1 MILKSDG
8 EKKDWLQR
16 LMRGWLAPPPG
27 QDWVLEAEWSRI
39 MQTPVKARGLL
50 YAVVIALFL
59 LVVWSY
65 FAEIDEV
72 AKGDGKVI
80 PSQQL
85 QVLQS
90 YDGGIVQEILVREG
104 QTVKAGQVLLKVDP
118 TRFFVQFGR
127 EYHAICSTCCE
138 GSALLPESV
147 LTSAEPSQQVLRFN
161 RNLREQA
168 PTIVDNERKL
178 YNSNLA
184 ELDELAAGADSRI
197 MQRRQDVE
205 EERANLSQYQNVLS
219 LSQKELAVTKPL
231 LASGAVSEIEI
242 LRLERQIVELEG
254 NITKSK
260 VAIERGLNAIEEE
273 IIKKEEAR
281 LKLVNRWN
289 QELTEATAEMATLQQ
304 SQTSLEDVVSQA
316 DLRSPINGTVQRLL
330 INTVGGVITPGSA
343 VVELVPQDDQ
353 LIVEAKVSPKD
364 IAFIREGQPAI
375 LKFSAYDFTIYGGMS
390 AEVQHISADAITNDK
405 DETYYLV
412 RLETKR
418 SIADE
423 SLDILPGMIVQ
434 VDILTGKKTVLNY
447 ILSPLFN
454 VTASALRER

>member
-1 MILKSDG
+1 MISNSGG

-50 YAVVIALFL
+50 YLVSLVLFL

-90 YDGGIVQEILVREG
+90 YDGGIVQDILVREG
-104 QTVKAGQVLLKVDP
+104 QTVEAGQVLLKVDP
-118 TRFFVQFGR
+118 TRFLSSLEENTTQFAALAAKVQR
-127 EYHAICSTCCE
+127 L
-138 GSALLPESV
+138 SAL
-147 LTSAEPSQQVLRFN
+147 TQGDVLRFN
-161 RNLREQA
+161 RELREQA

-184 ELDELAAGADSRI
+184 ELDEVAAGSDSRI

-219 LSQKELAVTKPL
+219 LSKKELAVTKPL

-316 DLRSPINGTVQRLL
+316 ALRSPINGTVQRLL
-330 INTVGGVITPGSA
+330 INTIGGVITPGSA

-364 IAFIREGQPAI
+364 IAFIREGQQAI

-390 AEVQHISADAITNDK
+390 AEVQHISADAITNEK

-412 RLETKR
+412 RLETKK

-423 SLDILPGMIVQ
+423 ALDILPGMIVQ

>member
-1 MILKSDG
+1 MILKSSG
-8 EKKDWLQR
+8 EKRDWLQR
-16 LMRGWLAPPPG
+16 LMRGWLATPPG

-39 MQTPVKARGLL
+39 MQTPVKAKGLL
-50 YAVVIALFL
+50 YLVSIVLFL

-90 YDGGIVQEILVREG
+90 YDGGIVQDILVTEG
-104 QTVKAGQVLLKVDP
+104 QTVKTGQVLLRVDP
-118 TRFFVQFGR
+118 TRFLSSLEENTTQFAALAAKVQR
-127 EYHAICSTCCE
+127 L
-138 GSALLPESV
+138 SAL
-147 LTSAEPSQQVLRFN
+147 TQDKALRFN
-161 RNLREQA
+161 EELQDAA
-168 PTIVDNERKL
+168 PSIVENERKL

-184 ELDELAAGADSRI
+184 ELDEVAAGSDSRVV
-197 MQRRQDVE
+197 QRRQDVE

-219 LSQKELAVTKPL
+219 LTRKELSVTKPL

-242 LRLERQIVELEG
+242 LRLDREVVELEG
-254 NITKSK
+254 NIARSK

-273 IIKKEEAR
+273 IIRKEESR
-281 LKLVNRWN
+281 LKLINRWN
-289 QELTEATAEMATLQQ
+289 QELTDATGEMATLQQ

-316 DLRSPINGTVQRLL
+316 DIKSPINGTVQRLL
-330 INTVGGVITPGSA
+330 INTIGGVITPGSA
-343 VVELVPQDDQ
+343 VVELIPKDDQ

-364 IAFIREGQPAI
+364 IAFIRQGQPAI
-375 LKFSAYDFTIYGGMS
+375 LKFSAYDFTIYGGMA

>member
-1 MILKSDG
+1 MILNSGG

-50 YAVVIALFL
+50 YLVSLVLFL

-90 YDGGIVQEILVREG
+90 YDGGIVQDILVREG

-118 TRFFVQFGR
+118 TRFLSSLEENTTQFAALAAKVQR
-127 EYHAICSTCCE
+127 L
-138 GSALLPESV
+138 SAL
-147 LTSAEPSQQVLRFN
+147 TQGDVLRFN
-161 RNLREQA
+161 RELREQA

-184 ELDELAAGADSRI
+184 ELDEVAAGSDSRI

-219 LSQKELAVTKPL
+219 LSKKELSVTKPL

-316 DLRSPINGTVQRLL
+316 ALRSPINGTVQRLL
-330 INTVGGVITPGSA
+330 INTIGGVITPGSA

-364 IAFIREGQPAI
+364 IAFIREGQQAI

-390 AEVQHISADAITNDK
+390 AEVQHISADAITNEK

-412 RLETKR
+412 RLETKK

-423 SLDILPGMIVQ
+423 ALDILPGMIVQ

>member
-1 MILKSDG
+1 MILKSGG

-39 MQTPVKARGLL
+39 MQTPVKAKGLL
-50 YAVVIALFL
+50 YLVSIVLFL

-90 YDGGIVQEILVREG
+90 YDGGIVQDILVGEG
-104 QTVKAGQVLLKVDP
+104 QTVKAGQVLLRVDP
-118 TRFFVQFGR
+118 TRFLSSLEENTTQFAALAAKVQR
-127 EYHAICSTCCE
+127 L
-138 GSALLPESV
+138 SAL
-147 LTSAEPSQQVLRFN
+147 TQGKALRFN
-161 RNLREQA
+161 KELQEQA
-168 PTIVDNERKL
+168 PSIIENERKL

-184 ELDELAAGADSRI
+184 ELDEVAAGSDSRI

-219 LSQKELAVTKPL
+219 LTRKELSVTKPL

-242 LRLERQIVELEG
+242 LRLERQVVELEG

-273 IIKKEEAR
+273 IIKKEESR
-281 LKLVNRWN
+281 LRLVNRWN
-289 QELTEATAEMATLQQ
+289 QELTDATGEMATLQQ

-316 DLRSPINGTVQRLL
+316 DIRSPINGTVQRLL

-364 IAFIREGQPAI
+364 IAFIRQGQPAI

>member
-118 TRFFVQFGR
+118 TRFLSSLEENTTQFAALAAKVQR
-127 EYHAICSTCCE
+127 L
-138 GSALLPESV
+138 SALTQGE
-147 LTSAEPSQQVLRFN
+147 VLRFN

-184 ELDELAAGADSRI
+184 ELDEVAAGSDSRI

>member
-1 MILKSDG
+1 MILKSGG

-39 MQTPVKARGLL
+39 MQTPVKAKGLL
-50 YAVVIALFL
+50 YLVSIVLFL

-90 YDGGIVQEILVREG
+90 YDGGIVQDILVTEG

-118 TRFFVQFGR
+118 TRFLSSLEENTTQFAALAAKVQR
-127 EYHAICSTCCE
+127 L
-138 GSALLPESV
+138 SAL
-147 LTSAEPSQQVLRFN
+147 TQGKALRFN
-161 RNLREQA
+161 KELQAQA
-168 PTIVDNERKL
+168 PSIVENERKL

-184 ELDELAAGADSRI
+184 ELDEVAAGSDSRI

-219 LSQKELAVTKPL
+219 LTRKELSVTKPL

-242 LRLERQIVELEG
+242 LRLERQVVELEG
-254 NITKSK
+254 TITKSK

-273 IIKKEEAR
+273 IIKKEESR
-281 LKLVNRWN
+281 LRLVNRWN
-289 QELTEATAEMATLQQ
+289 QELTDATGEMATLQQ

-316 DLRSPINGTVQRLL
+316 DIRSPINGTVQRLL

-364 IAFIREGQPAI
+364 IAFIRQGQPAI

>member
-1 MILKSDG
+1 MFSRWNKQIA
-8 EKKDWLQR
+8 LQKLVR
-16 LMRGWLAPPPG
+16 NWLAPPAG
-27 QDWVLEAEWSRI
+27 QDWVLEAEWARI

-50 YAVVIALFL
+50 YCVVGVLFL
-59 LVVWSY
+59 LVVWAY

-90 YDGGIVQEILVREG
+90 YDGGIVQDILVSEG
-104 QTVKAGQVLLKVDP
+104 QQVKRGQVLLRVDP
-118 TRFFVQFGR
+118 TRYISSLEENTTQFGALAAKVQR
-127 EYHAICSTCCE
+127 LRALTQ
-138 GSALLPESV
+138 GSN
-147 LTSAEPSQQVLRFN
+147 LRFEEA
-161 RNLREQA
+161 LAEQA
-168 PTIVDNERKL
+168 PNIIENERKL

-184 ELDELAAGADSRI
+184 ELDEVAAGSDSRI
-197 MQRRQDVE
+197 LQRQQDVQ
-205 EERANLSQYQNVLS
+205 EERANLSQYQSVLE
-219 LSQKELAVTKPL
+219 LSKKELAVTKPL

-242 LRLERQIVELEG
+242 LRLERQIIELEG
-254 NITKSK
+254 SIAKSK
-260 VAIERGLNAIEEE
+260 VAIERGLSAIEEE
-273 IIKKEEAR
+273 VIKKEESR
-281 LKLVNRWN
+281 LRLINKWN
-289 QELTEATAEMATLQQ
+289 QELTDAVGEMATLQQ

-316 DLRSPINGTVQRLL
+316 ELRSPINGTVQRLL

-343 VVELVPQDDQ
+343 VVELIPQDDQ

-390 AEVQHISADAITNDK
+390 AEVQHISADAITNEK

-423 SLDILPGMIVQ
+423 GLEILPGMIVQ

-447 ILSPLFN
+447 ILSPLSN
-454 VTASALRER
+454 VTSSALRER

>member
-59 LVVWSY
+59 LMVWSY

-118 TRFFVQFGR
+118 TRFLSSLEENTTQFAALAAKVQR
-127 EYHAICSTCCE
+127 L
-138 GSALLPESV
+138 SAL
-147 LTSAEPSQQVLRFN
+147 TQGRVLRFN
-161 RNLREQA
+161 RELQEEA

-184 ELDELAAGADSRI
+184 ELDEVAAGSDSRI

-219 LSQKELAVTKPL
+219 LSKKELAVTKPL

-254 NITKSK
+254 NITKSN

-289 QELTEATAEMATLQQ
+289 QELTDATAEMATLQQ

>member
-118 TRFFVQFGR
+118 TRFLSSLEENTTQFAALAAKVQR
-127 EYHAICSTCCE
+127 L
-138 GSALLPESV
+138 SALTQGE
-147 LTSAEPSQQVLRFN
+147 VLRFN
-161 RNLREQA
+161 RNLRERA

-184 ELDELAAGADSRI
+184 ELDEVAAGSDSRI

-390 AEVQHISADAITNDK
+390 AEVQHISADAITNEK

>member
-1 MILKSDG
+1 MILNSGG

-50 YAVVIALFL
+50 YLVSLVLFL

-90 YDGGIVQEILVREG
+90 YDGGIVQDILVREG
-104 QTVKAGQVLLKVDP
+104 QTVEAGQVLLKVDP
-118 TRFFVQFGR
+118 TRFLSSLEENTTQFAALAAKVQR
-127 EYHAICSTCCE
+127 L
-138 GSALLPESV
+138 SAL
-147 LTSAEPSQQVLRFN
+147 TQGDVLRFN
-161 RNLREQA
+161 RELREQA

-184 ELDELAAGADSRI
+184 ELDEVAAGSDSRI

-219 LSQKELAVTKPL
+219 LSKKELSVTKPL

-316 DLRSPINGTVQRLL
+316 ALRSPINGTVQRLL
-330 INTVGGVITPGSA
+330 INTIGGVITPGSA

-364 IAFIREGQPAI
+364 IAFIREGQQAI

-390 AEVQHISADAITNDK
+390 AEVRHISADAITNEK

-412 RLETKR
+412 RLETKK

-423 SLDILPGMIVQ
+423 ALDILPGMIVQ

>member
-85 QVLQS
+85 RVLQS

-118 TRFFVQFGR
+118 TRFLSSLEENTTQFAALAAKVQR
-127 EYHAICSTCCE
+127 L
-138 GSALLPESV
+138 SALTQGE
-147 LTSAEPSQQVLRFN
+147 VLRFN
-161 RNLREQA
+161 RNLRERA

-390 AEVQHISADAITNDK
+390 AEVQHISADAITNEK

>member
-59 LVVWSY
+59 LMVWSY

-118 TRFFVQFGR
+118 TRFLSSLEENTTQFAALAAKVQR
-127 EYHAICSTCCE
+127 L
-138 GSALLPESV
+138 SAL
-147 LTSAEPSQQVLRFN
+147 TQGRVLRFN
-161 RNLREQA
+161 RELQEEA

-184 ELDELAAGADSRI
+184 ELDEVAAGSDSRI

-219 LSQKELAVTKPL
+219 LSKKELAVTKPL

-254 NITKSK
+254 NITKSN

-289 QELTEATAEMATLQQ
+289 QELTDATAEMATLQQ

-364 IAFIREGQPAI
+364 IAFIRKGQPAI

-390 AEVQHISADAITNDK
+390 AEVQHISADAITNEK

>member
-1 MILKSDG
+1 MILNSGG

-39 MQTPVKARGLL
+39 MQTPVKAKGLL
-50 YAVVIALFL
+50 YLVSIVLFL

-90 YDGGIVQEILVREG
+90 YDGGIVQDILVTEG

-118 TRFFVQFGR
+118 TRFLSSLEENTTQFAALAAKVQR
-127 EYHAICSTCCE
+127 L
-138 GSALLPESV
+138 SAL
-147 LTSAEPSQQVLRFN
+147 TQGKALRFN
-161 RNLREQA
+161 KELQEQA
-168 PTIVDNERKL
+168 PSIIENERKL

-184 ELDELAAGADSRI
+184 ELDEVAAGSDSRI

-219 LSQKELAVTKPL
+219 LTRKELSVTKPL

-242 LRLERQIVELEG
+242 LRLERQVVELEG

-273 IIKKEEAR
+273 IIKKEESR
-281 LKLVNRWN
+281 LRLVNRWN
-289 QELTEATAEMATLQQ
+289 QELTDATGEMATLQQ

-316 DLRSPINGTVQRLL
+316 DIRSPINGTVQRLL

-364 IAFIREGQPAI
+364 IAFIRQGQPAI

>member
-1 MILKSDG
+1 MILKSGG

-39 MQTPVKARGLL
+39 MQTPVKAKGLL
-50 YAVVIALFL
+50 YLVSIVLFL

-90 YDGGIVQEILVREG
+90 YDGGIVQDILVTEG

-118 TRFFVQFGR
+118 TRFLSSLEENTTQFAALAAKVQR
-127 EYHAICSTCCE
+127 L
-138 GSALLPESV
+138 SAL
-147 LTSAEPSQQVLRFN
+147 TQGKALRFN
-161 RNLREQA
+161 KELQAQA
-168 PTIVDNERKL
+168 PSIVENERKL

-184 ELDELAAGADSRI
+184 ELDEVAAGSDSRI

-219 LSQKELAVTKPL
+219 LTKKELSVTKPL

-242 LRLERQIVELEG
+242 LRLERQVVELEG

-273 IIKKEEAR
+273 IIKKEESR
-281 LKLVNRWN
+281 LRLVNRWN
-289 QELTEATAEMATLQQ
+289 QELTDATGEMATLQQ

-316 DLRSPINGTVQRLL
+316 DIRSPINGTV
-330 INTVGGVITPGSA
+330 
-343 VVELVPQDDQ
+343 
-353 LIVEAKVSPKD
+353 
-364 IAFIREGQPAI
+364 
-375 LKFSAYDFTIYGGMS
+375 
-390 AEVQHISADAITNDK
+390 
-405 DETYYLV
+405 
-412 RLETKR
+412 
-418 SIADE
+418 
-423 SLDILPGMIVQ
+423 
-434 VDILTGKKTVLNY
+434 
-447 ILSPLFN
+447 
-454 VTASALRER
+454 

>member
-1 MILKSDG
+1 MILNSGGD
-8 EKKDWLQR
+8 KKDWLQR

-50 YAVVIALFL
+50 YLVTLVLLL
-59 LVVWSY
+59 LVIWSY

-104 QTVKAGQVLLKVDP
+104 QAVKAGQVLLKVDP
-118 TRFFVQFGR
+118 TRFMSSLEENTTQFAALAAKVQR
-127 EYHAICSTCCE
+127 L
-138 GSALLPESV
+138 SAL
-147 LTSAEPSQQVLRFN
+147 TQGNVLRFN
-161 RNLREQA
+161 RELREKA
-168 PTIVDNERKL
+168 PTIIENERKL
-178 YNSNLA
+178 YDSNLA
-184 ELDELAAGADSRI
+184 ELDEVAAGSDSRI

-219 LSQKELAVTKPL
+219 LSKKELAVTKPL

-316 DLRSPINGTVQRLL
+316 ALRSPINGTVQRLL
-330 INTVGGVITPGSA
+330 INTIGGVITPGSA

-364 IAFIREGQPAI
+364 IAFIREGQQAI

-390 AEVQHISADAITNDK
+390 AEVQHISADAITNEK

-412 RLETKR
+412 RLETKK

-423 SLDILPGMIVQ
+423 ALDILPGMIVQ

>member
-1 MILKSDG
+1 MISNSGGD
-8 EKKDWLQR
+8 KKDWLQR

-50 YAVVIALFL
+50 YLVTLVLLL
-59 LVVWSY
+59 LVIWSY

-104 QTVKAGQVLLKVDP
+104 QAVKVGQVLLKVDP
-118 TRFFVQFGR
+118 TRFMSSLEENTTQFAALAAKVQR
-127 EYHAICSTCCE
+127 L
-138 GSALLPESV
+138 SAL
-147 LTSAEPSQQVLRFN
+147 TQGNVLRFN
-161 RNLREQA
+161 RELRERA
-168 PTIVDNERKL
+168 PTVVDNERKL

-184 ELDELAAGADSRI
+184 ELDEVAAGSDSRI

-219 LSQKELAVTKPL
+219 LSKKELAVTKPL

-254 NITKSK
+254 NIAKSK

-289 QELTEATAEMATLQQ
+289 QALTDATAEMATLQQ

-316 DLRSPINGTVQRLL
+316 ALRSPINGTVQRLL

-364 IAFIREGQPAI
+364 IAFIREGQQAI

-390 AEVQHISADAITNDK
+390 AEVQHISADAITNEK

-412 RLETKR
+412 RLETKK
-418 SIADE
+418 SIANE
-423 SLDILPGMIVQ
+423 ALEILPGMIVQ

>member
-1 MILKSDG
+1 MILNSGG

-39 MQTPVKARGLL
+39 MQTPLKARGLL
-50 YAVVIALFL
+50 YLMTLVLLL
-59 LVVWSY
+59 LVIWSY

-104 QTVKAGQVLLKVDP
+104 QAVKAGQVLLKVDP
-118 TRFFVQFGR
+118 TRFMSSLEENTTQFAALAAKVQR
-127 EYHAICSTCCE
+127 L
-138 GSALLPESV
+138 SAL
-147 LTSAEPSQQVLRFN
+147 TQGNVLRFN
-161 RNLREQA
+161 RELRERA
-168 PTIVDNERKL
+168 PTVVDNERKL

-184 ELDELAAGADSRI
+184 ELDEVAAGSDSRI

-205 EERANLSQYQNVLS
+205 EERANLSQYQNVLF
-219 LSQKELAVTKPL
+219 LSKKELAVTKPL

-254 NITKSK
+254 NIARSK

-289 QELTEATAEMATLQQ
+289 QALTDATAEMATLQQ

-316 DLRSPINGTVQRLL
+316 ALRSPINGTVQRLL

-364 IAFIREGQPAI
+364 IAFIREGQQAI

-390 AEVQHISADAITNDK
+390 AEVQHISADAITNEK

-412 RLETKR
+412 RLETKK
-418 SIADE
+418 SIANE
-423 SLDILPGMIVQ
+423 ALEILPGMIVQ

-447 ILSPLFN
+447 ILSPLLN

>member
-50 YAVVIALFL
+50 YVVIIVLFL

-104 QTVKAGQVLLKVDP
+104 QTVEAGQVLLKVDP
-118 TRFFVQFGR
+118 TRFLSSLEENTTQFAALAAKVQR
-127 EYHAICSTCCE
+127 L
-138 GSALLPESV
+138 SALTQGE
-147 LTSAEPSQQVLRFN
+147 VLRFN
-161 RNLREQA
+161 RELKEEA

-184 ELDELAAGADSRI
+184 ELDEVAAGSDSRI
-197 MQRRQDVE
+197 LQRRQDVE
-205 EERANLSQYQNVLS
+205 EERANLSQYQNVLT
-219 LSQKELAVTKPL
+219 LSKKELAVTKPL

-254 NITKSK
+254 NISKSK

-281 LKLVNRWN
+281 LKLINRWN
-289 QELTEATAEMATLQQ
+289 QELTDATGEMAMLQQ

-390 AEVQHISADAITNDK
+390 AEVQHISADAITNEK

>member
-1 MILKSDG
+1 MIFNSGGD
-8 EKKDWLQR
+8 KKDWLQR

-50 YAVVIALFL
+50 YLVTLVLLL
-59 LVVWSY
+59 LVIWSY

-104 QTVKAGQVLLKVDP
+104 QAVKAGQVLLKVDP
-118 TRFFVQFGR
+118 TRFMSSLEENTTQFAALAAKVQR
-127 EYHAICSTCCE
+127 L
-138 GSALLPESV
+138 SAL
-147 LTSAEPSQQVLRFN
+147 TQGNVLRFN
-161 RNLREQA
+161 RELRERA
-168 PTIVDNERKL
+168 PTVVDNERKL

-184 ELDELAAGADSRI
+184 ELDEVAAGSDSRI

-219 LSQKELAVTKPL
+219 LSKKELAVTKPL

-254 NITKSK
+254 NIAKSK

-289 QELTEATAEMATLQQ
+289 QALTDATAEMATLQQ

-316 DLRSPINGTVQRLL
+316 ALRSPINGTVQRLL

-343 VVELVPQDDQ
+343 VVEIVPQDDQ

-364 IAFIREGQPAI
+364 IAFIREGQQAI

-390 AEVQHISADAITNDK
+390 AEVQHISADAITNEK

-412 RLETKR
+412 RLETKK
-418 SIADE
+418 SIANE
-423 SLDILPGMIVQ
+423 VLEILPGMIVQ

>member
-1 MILKSDG
+1 MISNSG
-8 EKKDWLQR
+8 GNKKDWLQR

-50 YAVVIALFL
+50 YLVTLVLLL
-59 LVVWSY
+59 LVIWSY

-104 QTVKAGQVLLKVDP
+104 QAVTAGQVLLKVDP
-118 TRFFVQFGR
+118 TRFMSSLEENTTQFAALAAKVQR
-127 EYHAICSTCCE
+127 L
-138 GSALLPESV
+138 SAL
-147 LTSAEPSQQVLRFN
+147 TQGNVLRFN
-161 RNLREQA
+161 RELRERA
-168 PTIVDNERKL
+168 PTVVDNERKL

-184 ELDELAAGADSRI
+184 ELDEVAAGSDSRI

-219 LSQKELAVTKPL
+219 LSKKELAVTKPL

-254 NITKSK
+254 NIAKSK

-289 QELTEATAEMATLQQ
+289 QALTDATAEMATLQQ

-316 DLRSPINGTVQRLL
+316 ALRSPINGTVQRLL

-343 VVELVPQDDQ
+343 VVEIVPQDDQ

-364 IAFIREGQPAI
+364 IAFIREGQQAI

-390 AEVQHISADAITNDK
+390 AEVQHISADAITNEK

-412 RLETKR
+412 RLETKK
-418 SIADE
+418 SIANE
-423 SLDILPGMIVQ
+423 VLEILPGMIVQ

>member
-1 MILKSDG
+1 MFSRWNKQIA
-8 EKKDWLQR
+8 LQKLVR
-16 LMRGWLAPPPG
+16 NWLAPPAG
-27 QDWVLEAEWSRI
+27 QDWVLEAEWARI

-50 YAVVIALFL
+50 YCVVGVLFL
-59 LVVWSY
+59 LVVWAY

-90 YDGGIVQEILVREG
+90 YDGGIVQDILVSEG
-104 QTVKAGQVLLKVDP
+104 QQVKRGQVLLRVDP
-118 TRFFVQFGR
+118 TRYISSLEENTTQFGALAAKVQR
-127 EYHAICSTCCE
+127 LRALTQ
-138 GSALLPESV
+138 GSN
-147 LTSAEPSQQVLRFN
+147 LRFEEA
-161 RNLREQA
+161 LAEQA
-168 PTIVDNERKL
+168 PNIVENERKL

-184 ELDELAAGADSRI
+184 ELDEVAAGSDSRI
-197 MQRRQDVE
+197 LQRQQDVQ
-205 EERANLSQYQNVLS
+205 EERANLSQYQSVLE
-219 LSQKELAVTKPL
+219 LSKKELAVTKPL

-242 LRLERQIVELEG
+242 LRLERQIIELEG
-254 NITKSK
+254 SIAKSK
-260 VAIERGLNAIEEE
+260 VAIERGLSAIEEE
-273 IIKKEEAR
+273 VIKKEESR
-281 LKLVNRWN
+281 LRLINKWN
-289 QELTEATAEMATLQQ
+289 QELTDAVGEMATLQQ

-316 DLRSPINGTVQRLL
+316 ELRSPINGTVQRLL

-343 VVELVPQDDQ
+343 VVELIPQDDQ

-390 AEVQHISADAITNDK
+390 AEVQHISADAITNEK
-405 DETYYLV
+405 DETYYLA

-423 SLDILPGMIVQ
+423 GLEILPGMIVQ

-447 ILSPLFN
+447 ILSPLSN
-454 VTASALRER
+454 VTSSALRER

>member
-1 MILKSDG
+1 MILKSGG

-39 MQTPVKARGLL
+39 MQTPVKAKGLL
-50 YAVVIALFL
+50 YLVSIVLFL

-90 YDGGIVQEILVREG
+90 YDGGIVKDILVTEG

-118 TRFFVQFGR
+118 TRFLSSLEENTTQFAALAAKVQR
-127 EYHAICSTCCE
+127 L
-138 GSALLPESV
+138 SAL
-147 LTSAEPSQQVLRFN
+147 TQGKALRFN
-161 RNLREQA
+161 KELQEQA
-168 PTIVDNERKL
+168 PSIVENERKL

-184 ELDELAAGADSRI
+184 ELDEVAAGSDSRI

-219 LSQKELAVTKPL
+219 LTRKELSVTKPL

-242 LRLERQIVELEG
+242 LRLERQVVELEG

-273 IIKKEEAR
+273 IIKKEESR
-281 LKLVNRWN
+281 LRLVNRWN
-289 QELTEATAEMATLQQ
+289 QELTDATGEMATLQQ

-316 DLRSPINGTVQRLL
+316 DIRSPINGTVQRLL

-364 IAFIREGQPAI
+364 IAFIRQGQPAI

>member
-1 MILKSDG
+1 MILKSGG

-27 QDWVLEAEWSRI
+27 QYWVLEAEWSRI
-39 MQTPVKARGLL
+39 MQTPVKAKGLL
-50 YAVVIALFL
+50 YLVSIVLFL

-80 PSQQL
+80 SSQQL

-90 YDGGIVQEILVREG
+90 YDGGIVQDILVAEG
-104 QTVKAGQVLLKVDP
+104 QTVKAGQVLLRVDP
-118 TRFFVQFGR
+118 TRFLSSLEENTTQFAALAAKVQR
-127 EYHAICSTCCE
+127 L
-138 GSALLPESV
+138 SAL
-147 LTSAEPSQQVLRFN
+147 TQGKALRFN
-161 RNLREQA
+161 KELQEQA
-168 PTIVDNERKL
+168 PSIIENERKL

-184 ELDELAAGADSRI
+184 ELDEVAAGSDSRI

-219 LSQKELAVTKPL
+219 LTRKELSVTKPL

-242 LRLERQIVELEG
+242 LRLERQVVELEG

-273 IIKKEEAR
+273 IIKKEESR
-281 LKLVNRWN
+281 LRLVNRWN
-289 QELTEATAEMATLQQ
+289 QELTDATGEMATLQQ

-316 DLRSPINGTVQRLL
+316 DIRSPINGTVQRLL

-364 IAFIREGQPAI
+364 IAFIRQGQPAI

>member
-1 MILKSDG
+1 MILKSGG

-50 YAVVIALFL
+50 YLVSLVLFL

-90 YDGGIVQEILVREG
+90 YDGGIVQDILVREG
-104 QTVKAGQVLLKVDP
+104 QTVEAGQVLLKVDP
-118 TRFFVQFGR
+118 TRFLSSLEENTTQFAALAAKVQR
-127 EYHAICSTCCE
+127 L
-138 GSALLPESV
+138 SAL
-147 LTSAEPSQQVLRFN
+147 TQGDVLRFN
-161 RNLREQA
+161 RELREQA

-184 ELDELAAGADSRI
+184 ELDEVAAGSDSRI

-219 LSQKELAVTKPL
+219 LSKKELSVTKPL

-273 IIKKEEAR
+273 IIKNEEAR

-316 DLRSPINGTVQRLL
+316 ALRSPINGTVQRLL
-330 INTVGGVITPGSA
+330 INTIGGVITPGSA

-364 IAFIREGQPAI
+364 IAFIREGQQAI

-390 AEVQHISADAITNDK
+390 AEVQHISADAITNEK

-412 RLETKR
+412 RLETKK

-423 SLDILPGMIVQ
+423 ALDILPGMIVQ

>member
-1 MILKSDG
+1 MILNSGGD
-8 EKKDWLQR
+8 KKDWLQR
-16 LMRGWLAPPPG
+16 LMRSWLAPPPG

-50 YAVVIALFL
+50 YLVTLVLFL

-118 TRFFVQFGR
+118 TRFLSSLEENTTQFAALAAKVQR
-127 EYHAICSTCCE
+127 L
-138 GSALLPESV
+138 SAL
-147 LTSAEPSQQVLRFN
+147 TQGNVLRFN
-161 RNLREQA
+161 RELREKA
-168 PTIVDNERKL
+168 PTIIENERKL
-178 YNSNLA
+178 YDSNLA
-184 ELDELAAGADSRI
+184 ELDEVAAGSDSRI

-219 LSQKELAVTKPL
+219 LSKKELAVTKPL

-289 QELTEATAEMATLQQ
+289 QVLTDATAEMATLQQ

-316 DLRSPINGTVQRLL
+316 ALRSPINGTVQRLL

-364 IAFIREGQPAI
+364 IAFIREGQQAI

-390 AEVQHISADAITNDK
+390 AEVQHISADAITNEK

-412 RLETKR
+412 RLETKK

-423 SLDILPGMIVQ
+423 GLDILPGMIVQ

>member
-16 LMRGWLAPPPG
+16 LMRGWLVPPPG

-50 YAVVIALFL
+50 YVVLIVLFL

-104 QTVKAGQVLLKVDP
+104 QTVDAGQVLLKVDP
-118 TRFFVQFGR
+118 TRFLSSLEENTTQFAALAAKVQR
-127 EYHAICSTCCE
+127 L
-138 GSALLPESV
+138 SALTQGE
-147 LTSAEPSQQVLRFN
+147 VLRFN
-161 RNLREQA
+161 RELQEEA
-168 PTIVDNERKL
+168 PIIVDNERKL

-184 ELDELAAGADSRI
+184 ELDEVAAGSDSRI

-219 LSQKELAVTKPL
+219 LSKKELAVTKPL

-260 VAIERGLNAIEEE
+260 VAIKRGLNAIEEE
-273 IIKKEEAR
+273 IINKEEAR

-289 QELTEATAEMATLQQ
+289 QELTDATGEMAMLQQ

-343 VVELVPQDDQ
+343 VVELIPQDDQ

-390 AEVQHISADAITNDK
+390 AEVQHISADAITNEK

>member
-1 MILKSDG
+1 MILNSGG

-50 YAVVIALFL
+50 YLVSLVLFL

-90 YDGGIVQEILVREG
+90 YDGGIVQDILVREG

-118 TRFFVQFGR
+118 TRFLSSLEENTTQFAALAAKVQR
-127 EYHAICSTCCE
+127 L
-138 GSALLPESV
+138 SAL
-147 LTSAEPSQQVLRFN
+147 TQGDVLRFN
-161 RNLREQA
+161 RELREQA

-184 ELDELAAGADSRI
+184 ELDEVAAGSDSRI

-219 LSQKELAVTKPL
+219 LSKKELSVTKPL

-316 DLRSPINGTVQRLL
+316 ALRSPINGTVQRLL
-330 INTVGGVITPGSA
+330 INTIGGVITPGSA

-353 LIVEAKVSPKD
+353 LIVEAKVSPRD
-364 IAFIREGQPAI
+364 IAFIREGQQAI

-390 AEVQHISADAITNDK
+390 AEVQHISADAITNEK

-412 RLETKR
+412 RLETKK

-423 SLDILPGMIVQ
+423 ALDILPGMIVQ